1 MRFRMETV
9 SVNIPLLKSMLSLA
23 TVIEAKD
30 PYTGGHTWRVSRYAR
45 MLAETI
51 GLSQDEVFVVHFGS
65 LMHDIGK
72 VSVPDPILN
81 KEDKLT
87 NVEYEIVKKHPETG
101 LMLVRDH
108 PLGVLALD
116 IVASHHERFDGR
128 GYPRGL
134 ASNDISLFAR
144 IVAIADA
151 FDAMTSARPY
161 RAGMSAET
169 AYQLMAQES
178 ARQFDPILLSAFLE
192 LGQSG
197 DLDHILGHSS
207 EERLMH
213 SCAVCGPIIVV
224 PVNWHSGGSG
234 HLPEMPRQ
242 LQRSSGWRRLRDRM
256 GQNAESCLGP
266 STRCGYHQRSHTLCT
281 TRFDIAV
288 ELLRNQPQRSVNH
301 PYEARGGLSRV
312 RSLFY
317 GSATINPSYKKL
329 EEHQG
334 VCLLIRRGMQW
345 IANTLISVTA

>member
-1 MRFRMETV
+1 METF
-9 SVNIPLLKSMLSLA
+9 SINIPLLKSLVSLA

-45 MLAETI
+45 MLAESI

-81 KEDKLT
+81 KEGKLT
-87 NVEYEIVKKHPETG
+87 NVEYAIVKKHPETG
-101 LMLVRDH
+101 LTLVRDH
-108 PLGVLALD
+108 PLGMLALD

-134 ASNDISLFAR
+134 AGNDINLFAR

-178 ARQFDPILLSAFLE
+178 AKQFDPLLLSAFLE

-213 SCAVCGPIIVV
+213 SCPTCGPVIVIPMRWQKGDQV
-224 PVNWHSGGSG
+224 ICPK
-234 HLPEMPRQ
+234 
-242 LQRSSGWRRLRDRM
+242 
-256 GQNAESCLGP
+256 CLGNYDVHPDGGDFEIEWDKTLNPTWVPQPDTDTVNEVTWYAPRELRLP
-266 STRCGYHQRSHTLCT
+266 SNFFEINL
-281 TRFDIAV
+281 
-288 ELLRNQPQRSVNH
+288 SV
-301 PYEARGGLSRV
+301 S
-312 RSLFY
+312 
-317 GSATINPSYKKL
+317 
-329 EEHQG
+329 
-334 VCLLIRRGMQW
+334 
-345 IANTLISVTA
+345 